1 MKKMHIFLIL
11 IAVIVILVLLIFLL
25 RSCNVNKPPDKGDT
39 PSTTTS
45 STLDFTPAIDYE
57 DKSIT
62 IPGVT
67 GINLKAGQL
76 EQKVD
81 FFNPNN
87 NPCYFVISLYL
98 SDGTL
103 IYKSDFIAPSEHINN
118 IKLTQ
123 VLKRG
128 VYGNCRLVYDCYA
141 LNNKATLNSGEVKL
155 EINSQ

>member
-1 MKKMHIFLIL
+1 MHIFLIL

-25 RSCNVNKPPDKGDT
+25 RSCNTSKPPDKGDAS
-39 PSTTTS
+39 STTTS
-45 STLDFTPAIDYE
+45 STLDFTLAIDYE

-76 EQKVD
+76 EQTVD
-81 FFNPNN
+81 FFNPKN

-103 IYKSDFIAPSEHINN
+103 IYKSDFLAPSERIQT

-123 VLKRG
+123 ELKRG